1 MIRERYDIDNE
12 LILHFLDNNK
22 FNYSI
27 QKNLLDWYALLGEK
41 DFKQNRDKA
50 IEFIKGIA
58 EDVFGEVEFSKADK
72 DKLIGV
78 FEPLETILRTAQS
91 LNTAK
96 KINLRDHLSHTI
108 RVLLFSNYL
117 FSEYYKIKE
126 DENRLKKEVFI
137 AAIFHDLAYP
147 IEKIKA
153 IGNNLSEGTFKELLN
168 SSGKIEFS
176 LDNPKD
182 LLDLMDF
189 WGTLPNILDKEY
201 ENDLSEKGSLSKEE
215 KNEIQKE
222 KDRNKNKIKHIYK
235 EIIAPAIAGQG
246 LFNTKHNLSSVV
258 LFLRPILKDWRDSKT
273 YLRKKI
279 ETICDICLAIAYHDR
294 SLPISNFSK
303 DEYKSEIP
311 LAVKILRIADEL
323 QEWDRTRKDESYTAN
338 ATFGKSSEF
347 FSINFQQKDVEIV
360 KRGNTEIKECNPC
373 SFIPDKIEGLLPLI
387 NNNSLLLKFNLP
399 NPKKIGDFKIKEKD
413 ERGEYIE
420 KSLEDVLRKKYKTS
434 IENGNKSSSKVEVI
448 SLLFKGKEVVLT
460 YSLNNKTCATIKC
473 ELQKAPKGKK
483 LKDESPPKGNDSP
496 FIKEL
501 TKFRQELCVALEIK
515 TIPET
520 IENAIKDDLSKVF
533 ETRPLLTLNGREQ
546 LGLLRCV
553 KKEWSEVKHTRY
565 QHSIGVAAKCIVVCD
580 YLNSKMTDVNLKFT
594 IQDVKE
600 LALAAALHD
609 CGHLPVS
616 HAVER
621 AFLSSKF
628 EKTDVTHEA
637 RIIPLL
643 LRPNPF
649 FEDLQNLT
657 KGWAKQNKDFD
668 DGSLYRVAAIISP
681 EKAKTYIKGRSD
693 LYPKRAIS
701 QLLSSDIDLDR
712 LDYIIRDSEALQ
724 YEPVKL
730 LNGEILRFIGNLIVA
745 KAKTLHKGFEN
756 DIELCVNIEKEK
768 DLQYLFYLLVS
779 RVLLYKYCYFSPK
792 VRSFE
797 AILTYLISDFLERDI
812 AIEPLK
818 LIAMS
823 DKQFIGSD
831 LDNTKGYIEK
841 LLEFIPEEKDR
852 VHFQNKY
859 VNVLKKDKTE
869 RFKYWYFI
877 DTTEIKNPRLAKELE
892 KNLNKHSYI
901 DIVKKTIIEES
912 EKEYS
917 NSPKKEIIEKEDLLF
932 DVFAL
937 KTGGG
942 DLLVSEKGKLKTLS
956 KYMNGSNMHRLC
968 TETRLDIYHKS
979 DIGDRKKEYIK
990 NLIDRYYG
998 EAE

>member
-22 FNYSI
+22 FNYAI

-41 DFKQNRDKA
+41 DFKQNRIKA

-58 EDVFGEVEFSKADK
+58 EDVLLEVEFSKSDK
-72 DKLIGV
+72 DKLISV

-91 LNTAK
+91 LNTEN

-108 RVLLFSNYL
+108 RVLLFANYL
-117 FSEYYKIKE
+117 FKEYYKIN
-126 DENRLKKEVFI
+126 ENEAKRKREVFI

-168 SSGKIEFS
+168 SSGKIEFR

-189 WGTLPNILDKEY
+189 WGSLPNELDTEYGDESQLSLEDKE
-201 ENDLSEKGSLSKEE
+201 ERN
-215 KNEIQKE
+215 
-222 KDRNKNKIKHIYK
+222 RNKNKIKHIYK
-235 EIIAPAIAGQG
+235 EVIMPAIAGQG

-258 LFLRPILKDWRDSKT
+258 LFLRPILKEWKDSKT

-323 QEWDRTRKDESYTAN
+323 QEWDRTRKNESFTAN
-338 ATFGKSSEF
+338 ATFGKPSEIFRVNF
-347 FSINFQQKDVEIV
+347 FQKNVEITKKGTIEV
-360 KRGNTEIKECNPC
+360 KECKP
-373 SFIPDKIEGLLPLI
+373 SFFIPDKIEGLLPII
-387 NNNSLLLKFNLP
+387 NSNSLILNFELPKETELNSFYDNLI
-399 NPKKIGDFKIKEKD
+399 KKLQEKGFKTKGTIKN
-413 ERGEYIE
+413 
-420 KSLEDVLRKKYKTS
+420 KKKQ
-434 IENGNKSSSKVEVI
+434 IKHI
-448 SLLFKGKEVVLT
+448 CLLFKEKKVT
-460 YSLNNKTCATIKC
+460 IMFSLDDKNCGSIKC
-473 ELQKAPKGKK
+473 EIQKQ
-483 LKDESPPKGNDSP
+483 DNQQSINQDNISTTNDRT
-496 FIKEL
+496 FIEEL
-501 TKFRQELCVALEIK
+501 TDFRQRLSIALGDNIPT
-515 TIPET
+515 TIAD
-520 IENAIKDDLSKVF
+520 AIKDDIAKVF
-533 ETRPLLTLNGREQ
+533 ETKPLLTLKGREQ
-546 LGLLRCV
+546 LGLLHCV
-553 KKEWSEVKHTRY
+553 KKEWSEVKHTRF
-565 QHSIGVAAKCIVVCD
+565 QHSMGVAAKCIVVCD
-580 YLNSKMTDVNLKFT
+580 YLNSITTDEKLKFT
-594 IQDVKE
+594 TQDVKE

-609 CGHLPVS
+609 CGHLPIS

-628 EKTDVTHEA
+628 TKSDVTHEA

-643 LRPNPF
+643 LRSNQY
-649 FEDLQNLT
+649 FEDLQNLINEWI
-657 KGWAKQNKDFD
+657 KNNKDFD
-668 DGSLYRVAAIISP
+668 KDSLYRVAAIISP
-681 EKAKTYIKGRSD
+681 EKAKIYIKGKTN

-712 LDYIIRDSEALQ
+712 LDYIIRDANALN

-730 LNGEILRFIGNLIVA
+730 IANEILKFIGNLTLVE
-745 KAKTLHKGFEN
+745 AKTLHKGFES
-756 DIELCVNIEKEK
+756 DIELCVKIDKEK

-779 RVLLYKYCYFSPK
+779 RVLLYRYCYFSPK

-797 AILTYLISDFLERDI
+797 AVLTYLISDFLERNI

-823 DKQFIGSD
+823 DKQFIGNESD
-831 LDNTKGYIEK
+831 NIQGYIEK
-841 LLEFIPEEKDR
+841 LLEYIPEEKDR
-852 VHFQNKY
+852 IHFQNKY
-859 VNVLKKDKTE
+859 VNILKKDKTE

-877 DTTEIKNPRLAKELE
+877 DTNKIGNPRLAKELE
-892 KNLNKHSYI
+892 ENLNKHSYL
-901 DIVKKTIIEES
+901 DTVKRTIIEES
-912 EKEYS
+912 EKELSYDS
-917 NSPKKEIIEKEDLLF
+917 TKEIIEREDLLF

-979 DIGDRKKEYIK
+979 DIGDKKKENIK
-990 NLIDRYYG
+990 NLIDKYYG
-998 EAE
+998 QAK